1 MTPLETP
8 KLLSER
14 LREATDAVKN
24 AKESVSQGPIEQ
36 LSALLTEVKNSV
48 QSSSAEARESL
59 STQISTASAVLEK
72 FGEKNTYA
80 QEAKRV
86 IADIGTNLQSL
97 RESIGA
103 TGEKT
108 WIDSAADMFETT
120 EGYFGTAWAATG
132 GALLAKMGL
141 GAPATAKSSVN
152 IPAAYMKQFGVSMLG
167 FVPFVS
173 SLPFVSELQESVKET
188 FAHIKATREV
198 ERLVKVVNAKR
209 EKEKQPLLYTDLGN
223 MEAFAVHIP
232 KERRGNIT
240 EIAKAIIAKEETDT
254 LTWENLGENI
264 SVIPAQPDAP
274 KLGVEKKE
282 GSESETAL
290 PSTPL
295 AIADLEAGVEFGE
308 FGTVRVVKSP
318 ATISLNK
325 KVWRMKGKAWTKES
339 FATFEIKKADW
350 NGSALTVDVVGSVLG
365 FSGQGQGNVPSG
377 AIRSFLS
384 HLKYNTDPYPLLNS
398 DGRPSNVEL
407 ILS

>member
-1 MTPLETP
+1 MGSLE
-8 KLLSER
+8 KSKSLSDR
-14 LREATDAVKN
+14 LNNATEAVKQ
-24 AKESVSQGPIEQ
+24 AKEGESQTSIEQ
-36 LSALLTEVKNSV
+36 LTALLTEVIDSV

-59 STQISTASAVLEK
+59 STQISAASAALDQ
-72 FGEKNTYA
+72 FLDTNTYA

-86 IADIGTNLQSL
+86 IADIRTNLQSL

-103 TGEKT
+103 NGEKT
-108 WIDSAADMFETT
+108 WIDSAADIFETT
-120 EGYFGTAWAATG
+120 KGYFGTAWAATG

-141 GAPATAKSSVN
+141 GAPETAKSSVN

-264 SVIPAQPDAP
+264 TAIPAQPDAT
-274 KLGVEKKE
+274 KLGDEKRE

-290 PSTPL
+290 PSKPL
-295 AIADLEAGVEFGE
+295 TIADLEVGVEFGE
-308 FGTVRVVKSP
+308 FGKVRVTKSP
-318 ATISLNK
+318 AAISVGEK
-325 KVWRMKGKAWTKES
+325 TWYMKGKSVQSA
-339 FATFEIKKADW
+339 ATFTIKNAAWDGKKLDFEVTGVVFFLFPSTGK
-350 NGSALTVDVVGSVLG
+350 GSI
-365 FSGQGQGNVPSG
+365 PSDKVH
-377 AIRSFLS
+377 SFLS
-384 HLKYNTDPYPLLNS
+384 HLKNNTDPYPLPNS
-398 DGRPSNVEL
+398 DGKPSNVEL